1 MKNKV
6 FGIDIGA
13 TTIKVVWMDRQ
24 KEGYLLNS
32 VLTVP
37 TPTKGLL
44 SESPLDQEEM
54 AQTLLK
60 LLSDASITTRMANVA
75 LPESQVYTRVIEMP
89 VLSDKELASAIYW
102 EAEQYIP
109 VSLTSVTLD
118 YKVLRRPDST
128 EPNPKMDVLLVGAP
142 TVLIDKYEKILAL
155 AGITIN
161 ALETEILSAIR
172 SIVIGQNKFP
182 SSLIVNIGALHTS
195 LAIVRAGTLVFT
207 YSLPTGGIALS
218 RAIAADFGFS
228 LAQAEEYKKAYG
240 LSDKNFEGKIGKAS
254 QPVLEAIL
262 SEAKKAI
269 VFYNGK
275 YITDPIK
282 QIIITGGTA
291 KLPGI
296 SGFFAGATSIETVIA
311 NPWKVLVPQ
320 EVPKQILDDAPSY
333 TIGVGLAMREY
344 E

>member
-13 TTIKVVWMDRQ
+13 TKIKVVWLD
-24 KEGYLLNS
+24 KEKDGYKLNS
-32 VLTVP
+32 VMAVP
-37 TPTKGLL
+37 TPEKGLL

-60 LLSDASITTRMANVA
+60 LLSDSSISVRAANVA
-75 LPESQVYTRVIEMP
+75 LPENQVYTRVIEMP
-89 VLSDKELASAIYW
+89 VLSDKELVSAIYW

-118 YKVLRRPDST
+118 YKVLRRPDPS
-128 EPNPKMDVLLVGAP
+128 EPNPKMDVLLIGAP
-142 TVLIDKYEKILAL
+142 TVLIDKYEKILAT

-172 SIVIGQNKFP
+172 AIVIGQGKFP

-195 LAIVRAGTLVFT
+195 FAIVKNNILVFT

-228 LAQAEEYKKAYG
+228 LPQAEEYKKVYG

-254 QPVLEAIL
+254 QPVLESIL

-269 VFYNGK
+269 VYYNGK

-282 QIIITGGTA
+282 QIVITGGTA

-296 SGFFAGATSIETVIA
+296 SGFFASSTSIETVIA

-320 EVPKQILDDAPSY
+320 EIPKEILDDAPSY
-333 TIGVGLAMREY
+333 TVGVGLAMREY